1 MRWWGRGGMN
11 IQRARHRIVSK
22 IAVVAVG
29 ILIIVGLVVA
39 AKIFFRGF
47 IIGVALTLIACII
60 VIVWMKRSAGGD
72 K

>member
-1 MRWWGRGGMN
+1 MN
-11 IQRARHRIVSK
+11 IQRTKHRIVNK
-22 IAVVAVG
+22 ITVVAVG
-29 ILIIVGLVVA
+29 ILVIAGLVVA

-60 VIVWMKRSAGGD
+60 VIIWMKRSVRGD

>member
-1 MRWWGRGGMN
+1 MN

-22 IAVVAVG
+22 ITVVVVG
-29 ILIIVGLVVA
+29 ILVIAGLVVA